1 MLRIG
6 TSQMMY
12 WLKRLWSDHGGQ
24 DMLEYG
30 LLAAT
35 LAVVVAGFLPPT
47 IMPSVSTIFSKIT
60 SALNTAPL

>member
-1 MLRIG
+1 MKHCV
-6 TSQMMY
+6 Y
-12 WLKRLWSDHGGQ
+12 WIKRLWSDNSGQ

-35 LAVVVAGFLPPT
+35 LVVVVAGFLPPSV
-47 IMPSVSTIFSKIT
+47 MPAVSTIFSKIT